1 MKKWNLIIDVAACH
15 NCNNCVIAC
24 KDEYVGNE
32 HPGYSAPQPLHGHKW
47 IDIRGKERGRAP
59 VVDAAYLPTMCNHC
73 DEAPC
78 VKQGQGAVIKRAD
91 GIVVIDPKRS
101 AGRRD
106 LVQACPY
113 GAIWWNEQ
121 LNIPQ
126 AWPFD
131 AHLLDQGAEQ
141 PRCVQSCPTEAMRAL
156 KVTDQQMAQLR
167 ADEQLETLSPELG
180 TRPRVYYKNLY
191 RYSQLFIGGVV
202 VSERDGVL
210 DCAAGVTVQLW
221 KQDALLQSAST
232 DAFGE
237 FKLDRLAPQSGSYEL
252 RVAPDTPAAKSISVE
267 LGDESVVLD
276 AIRWAGGSPPAT
288 APELRSVQS

>member
-15 NCNNCVIAC
+15 NCNNCVITC

-47 IDIRGKERGRAP
+47 IDIRSRERGRAP
-59 VVDAAYLPTMCNHC
+59 LVDAAYLPTMCNHC
-73 DEAPC
+73 DDAPC
-78 VKQGQGAVIKRAD
+78 VKQGRGAITKRSD
-91 GIVVIDPKRS
+91 GIVIIDPVRS

-106 LVQACPY
+106 LVDACPY

-131 AHLLDQGAEQ
+131 AHLLDQGAGQ

-156 KVTDQQMAQLR
+156 KISDEQMAQLR
-167 ADEQLETLSPELG
+167 SDEQLETLSPELG

-191 RYSQLFIGGVV
+191 RYSQLFIAGTVL
-202 VSERDGVL
+202 SEHEGAL
-210 DCAAGVTVQLW
+210 ECAAGLTLQLW
-221 KQDALLQSAST
+221 RQEALLQSQAA

-237 FKLDRLAPQSGSYEL
+237 FKFDRLAPHSGSYEV
-252 RVAPDTPAAKSISVE
+252 RVAPGTPQAQSISVD
-267 LGDESVVLD
+267 LGAESVVLD
-276 AIRWAGGSPPAT
+276 TIKCRSASPCAT
-288 APELRSVQS
+288 AAQSRTAEG